1 MVFIVTP
8 HNLRN
13 NCYDCRVRAFR
24 VELTGAEALGYW
36 GDVTRPQRAALSPKP
51 GARSGFRRWRSV
63 CGWSADGRDN
73 AGAEALGYWG
83 EYTGPQGGALTQR
96 PGARGGDE

>member
-8 HNLRN
+8 QSLRN

-73 AGAEALGYWG
+73 AGAEARVSWRLYA
-83 EYTGPQGGALTQR
+83 ALKGRSFTNGKR
-96 PGARGGDE
+96 